1 MPFFFITL
9 RTSMTPVQAAAAVDG
24 VSREKRSLS
33 EFFETMGQP
42 DANQFIGKVDSAGFK
57 LTRVIGY
64 QNSFL
69 PVITGRFV
77 ATPAGTEVRVTMR
90 LVVWVYAFIAFVVL
104 SGLPSPGAASAKSFW
119 LPGVFV
125 VLLTLAGFIPEVIAA
140 RGRLRKVLDG

>member
-1 MPFFFITL
+1 
-9 RTSMTPVQAAAAVDG
+9 MTPAQAAAAIDG
-24 VSREKRSLS
+24 ISRKKRSLS

-42 DANQFIGKVDSAGFK
+42 DASQFVGKVDSAGFK

-90 LVVWVYAFIAFVVL
+90 LAVWVHAFIAFVVL
-104 SGLPSPGAASAKSFW
+104 SGLPNPGAASTKTAW

-125 VLLTLAGFIPEVIAA
+125 VLLTLGGFIPEVIAA